1 MLLPRRQARR
11 GFTLIELLVVIAIIA
26 ILAAILFPVFAQARE
41 KARQVSCLSNC
52 RQLGTATMMYVQD
65 YDELFFIGSWGH
77 RHWLFLLQPY
87 IKGYPANFRLA
98 RSNIYA
104 CPSDRDGIQFI
115 SNPAQITP
123 QPAGQWGLVLDPMG
137 RYPYWA
143 SYAINEHVT
152 DEWPALASYDAPADT
167 FLYLENNDSDVEG
180 DELSDASRASCT
192 EIRFEHAGG
201 LNIVYVDGHVKW
213 SKAVIRNNDP
223 CVNAN
228 FLFPP
233 AGNGG
238 ATGDRGPWTAP
249 GND

>member
-1 MLLPRRQARR
+1 MSTRRQAA

-41 KARQVSCLSNC
+41 KARQTACLSNM
-52 RQLGTATMMYVQD
+52 RQMGTATMMYVQD
-65 YDELFFIGSWGH
+65 CDETFFPPTWGH

-87 IKGYPANFRLA
+87 IKGYPSNFTVPKG
-98 RSNIYA
+98 NIYA
-104 CPSDRDGIQFI
+104 CPSDKDGIQYI
-115 SNPAQITP
+115 SSPPQITP
-123 QPAGQWGLVLDPMG
+123 EPAKSWGLVLDSQG

-167 FLYLENNDSDVEG
+167 FLYLENNDSDSEG

-192 EIRFEHAGG
+192 ELRWDHSEG
-201 LNIVYVDGHVKW
+201 LNIVFIDGHVKW
-213 SKAVIRNNDP
+213 KKVVLRGSP
-223 CVNAN
+223 CINAN
-228 FLFPP
+228 FIYPP